1 MSIPPHRVLPPSN
14 GPTAF
19 FWKSGADGGLRFL
32 RCSSCAHFIHPPTS
46 YCPRCGGRE
55 SLPQLVSG
63 RGTVYSFTVNYQ
75 PWDGTS
81 DPYVI
86 AVIELDDQP
95 GMRLMTNLVDVAV
108 EDIRIGMR
116 VQVVFEHHDEVSIP
130 LFEPATS

>member
-1 MSIPPHRVLPPSN
+1 
-14 GPTAF
+14 
-19 FWKSGADGGLRFL
+19 
-32 RCSSCAHFIHPPTS
+32 
-46 YCPRCGGRE
+46 
-55 SLPQLVSG
+55 LPQLVSG